1 MAQMDPEWRERPAS
15 PFSERRPGGI
25 TDRLGQDIQ
34 GDPIRVSFNGVPLVA
49 FINEVFGTELGMS
62 FIISAGLQQKT
73 DLVTLRLT
81 EPLSPSQLF
90 ATARR
95 VLQEYGVDL
104 REEEGILT
112 FVASQEITSRDI
124 PLLISGRTLP
134 VVPPT
139 HRMIFQL
146 VPLRVVRGRQVTGW
160 LKLAFPGDG
169 LKIMEDP
176 DRNALLLMGG
186 MNMIAEAIAMIEV
199 FDQPLL
205 QGRYGVIIEPNF
217 LEVKDLAEALRQ
229 VLVAEG
235 YQVSVGQPGG
245 SSILVPLE
253 DLHKLVVFA
262 ADQRALE
269 HIKEWSRIL
278 DEKEK
283 DEIEEAV
290 FTYEVQNTQAAE
302 MTETLNQMLTSS
314 SESLQPME
322 SFQGGL
328 RTPATMDGVSAPQSG
343 QNRIVVDENTNL
355 LIFRGSGKEWAEI
368 LSILDKIDKPVPS
381 VLIEVLIAEITL
393 TDEEGS
399 GFEFL
404 FNSSVDDFGVT
415 GGTLDAL
422 GVSSKALSMVLDS
435 AGQTRAVLNLF
446 YEESRVSIRSNPKLL
461 VKSGE
466 TASIEVGNEIPVISQ
481 ISEEGTQVGGTTNIL
496 QQVTYRKTGVLLDI
510 TAIVQANG
518 LVDLEI
524 SQTLSEARPTASTS
538 LEGTPTILN
547 RSIATSLT
555 LRDGG
560 SLLMGGLISD
570 NQSSGQ
576 AGVPGLGRLPLI
588 GRLFRVDSFQQ
599 DRTELMIM
607 VTPYVITSHEE
618 GTELTERLNE
628 QLELHKAYLE

>member
-1 MAQMDPEWRERPAS
+1 MARTPGVTIQRTQA
-15 PFSERRPGGI
+15 GGI
-25 TDRLGQDIQ
+25 ADRLGQDLQ

-134 VVPPT
+134 EVPPT

-186 MNMIAEAIAMIEV
+186 MNMIAQAIAMIEV
-199 FDQPLL
+199 LDQPLL

-217 LEVKDLAEALRQ
+217 LEVKDLAQALRQ

-262 ADQRALE
+262 ADQSALE

-278 DEKEK
+278 DEKEQ
-283 DEIEEAV
+283 EAIEEAV
-290 FTYEVQNTQAAE
+290 FTYEVQNTRAE
-302 MTETLNQMLTSS
+302 ELTGTLNQMLASS
-314 SESLQPME
+314 SESQSME
-322 SFQGGL
+322 SSQGL
-328 RTPATMDGVSAPQSG
+328 RTPAVSDGLSAPQSG
-343 QNRIVVDENTNL
+343 QNGRIVVDKNTNL

-368 LSILDKIDKPVPS
+368 LSILAKIDKPVPS

-422 GVSSKALSMVLDS
+422 GLSSKALSMVLDS

-466 TASIEVGNEIPVISQ
+466 TASIEVGNEIPVITQ
-481 ISEEGTQVGGTTNIL
+481 ISEDGTQVGGTTNIL

-628 QLELHKAYLE
+628 QLELHKAYLEKE